1 MNEEGIYTTKGY
13 NTHSFNMSLYTIG
26 RKDDKISSLMQMNKE
41 LLEEDHFKDVTLVS
55 DDLHAV
61 KAHRALL
68 SKSSDVLRQMLLLK
82 DDKDPIIF
90 IRGSSQRQLKSLL
103 NFIYVGEA
111 EVTEEDMN
119 AFVQL
124 AKDFKLKEFTEMQT
138 KTETTD
144 ILENIELK
152 SKVSFSHE
160 GRKVNQKEKDVEQG
174 LENLTEDS
182 PEVGSNLMSEE
193 DDIECENSHF
203 YDPDFQED
211 TSLQTEA
218 DKKNTPTENG
228 KNRNEDIQNII
239 KQEITSND
247 ESNCGIECKDT
258 NCNKIFSKVYNMLA
272 HYRVSHEGFSL
283 KCDICGYKT
292 TRTNI
297 LRKHK
302 QNNH

>member
-1 MNEEGIYTTKGY
+1 M
-13 NTHSFNMSLYTIG
+13 
-26 RKDDKISSLMQMNKE
+26 
-41 LLEEDHFKDVTLVS
+41 S
-55 DDLHAV
+55 DDLHVV

-103 NFIYVGEA
+103 NFIYVGET

-119 AFVQL
+119 AFVGL
-124 AKDFKLKEFTEMQT
+124 ARDFKLKEFTETQT

-160 GRKVNQKEKDVEQG
+160 GSKVNQNEIEKEVEEELG
-174 LENLTEDS
+174 NGTDKS
-182 PEVGSNLMSEE
+182 PEVGSNQRTEEAEE
-193 DDIECENSHF
+193 DDIEFENSNF
-203 YDPDFQED
+203 YDPDFQD
-211 TSLQTEA
+211 DSSFQTEA
-218 DKKNTPTENG
+218 DLKNAPTENG
-228 KNRNEDIQNII
+228 KKIREDTKNTI
-239 KQEITSND
+239 KQENTYNY
-247 ESNCGIECKDT
+247 ESNGGIECKDT
-258 NCNKIFSKVYNMLA
+258 NCNKIFSKVYNMQA
-272 HYRVSHEGFSL
+272 HYRVSHEGFKL

>member
-1 MNEEGIYTTKGY
+1 
-13 NTHSFNMSLYTIG
+13 
-26 RKDDKISSLMQMNKE
+26 MQMNKE

-68 SKSSDVLRQMLLLK
+68 SKSSDVLRQMLLLT

-160 GRKVNQKEKDVEQG
+160 GSKVNQNGIEKEIEEELGNWTKE
-174 LENLTEDS
+174 S
-182 PEVGSNLMSEE
+182 PEVESNPISEE
-193 DDIECENSHF
+193 AERDDIEFENSEF
-203 YDPDFQED
+203 YDPDFLD
-211 TSLQTEA
+211 DSSSSLQTEA
-218 DKKNTPTENG
+218 DKKNAPT
-228 KNRNEDIQNII
+228 NITI
-239 KQEITSND
+239 KQEVTTND
-247 ESNCGIECKDT
+247 ESNGRIECKDT

-302 QNNH
+302 ENKH

>member
-1 MNEEGIYTTKGY
+1 
-13 NTHSFNMSLYTIG
+13 MSLYTIG

-90 IRGSSQRQLKSLL
+90 IRGSSQRQLNSLL
-103 NFIYVGEA
+103 SFIYLGEA

-119 AFVQL
+119 AFVGL

-160 GRKVNQKEKDVEQG
+160 GRKVNQKD
-174 LENLTEDS
+174 LHIMLSYT
-182 PEVGSNLMSEE
+182 
-193 DDIECENSHF
+193 F
-203 YDPDFQED
+203 YMP
-211 TSLQTEA
+211 
-218 DKKNTPTENG
+218 
-228 KNRNEDIQNII
+228 
-239 KQEITSND
+239 
-247 ESNCGIECKDT
+247 
-258 NCNKIFSKVYNMLA
+258 
-272 HYRVSHEGFSL
+272 
-283 KCDICGYKT
+283 
-292 TRTNI
+292 
-297 LRKHK
+297 
-302 QNNH
+302 